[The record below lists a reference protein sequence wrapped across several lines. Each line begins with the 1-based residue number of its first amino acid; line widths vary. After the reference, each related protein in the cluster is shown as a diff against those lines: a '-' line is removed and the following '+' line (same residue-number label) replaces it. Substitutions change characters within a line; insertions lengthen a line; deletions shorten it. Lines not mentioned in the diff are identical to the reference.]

1 MSDSYYSFEELET
14 LAELANHGTYLGQQM
29 PKIMRDAAQTYQKLL
44 LRQLTESIERLDAAY
59 NQRVGALKKSNQG
72 DSAETMGEE
81 GDFYTLEEL
90 ELLSEVATRG
100 TMEGRKMP
108 KIMRDSATHYRRHLL
123 DQLKDQV
130 KEVDQSDSNA
140 LEEITETVGALT
152 APVFPFTGY
161 ILEHSNEYSSEDD
174 EEERLERIAEENDVI
189 DMEDDSTDVM
199 TIESDDEDVQRGQSA
214 EGPTATAEF
223 RSGLWQCQVCQKQLI
238 KNHERD
244 LLKHIGTHVNIFCR
258 CPIAGCAKTC
268 RTANRLRHHLTNYH
282 KLRAADLSTEQHGR
296 LLETERKF
304 YESARI
310 QLDRYFP
317 PGANL
322 QQQADHEAS
331 TSNTISYVALFKAE
345 KVREKNWEID
355 HTERLTKYLD
365 HLDLIDGGISRA
377 KRKRKHEE
385 VGQSGDEAEE
395 DESSEDSKEDAD
407 KGVRRNKINFAE
419 AAAVIQGCAEIYSK
433 KVEYVYQRTMKFQT
447 AIEAQHMSTVGA
459 VVLRVQNKAFMNEFT
474 DPEFTNCTESRGMS
488 IAVECIRDATMLA
501 APISQPAVTM
511 GEEAFYTFEDLELL
525 AEVATR
531 GTMEGQ
537 RVPKIMWNSAKHYR
551 RHLLDQMRDEAEQV
565 DQNYSNVLEEINE
578 TVAALA
584 APVFPFISIVG
595 YILGHSNEYPYSSED
610 DMEDDSTEAITIES
624 DDEDDQRGQ
633 SAEAT
638 TPTAEFRSGLWQCQ
652 ICPKRLVG
660 SHEADLL
667 RHIGTHE
674 NILCCCPIAGCVKVC
689 RTTSGIR
696 SHLKVHHKLRAAD
709 LSAEQHCL
717 LLETERKFY
726 ESARIHFDRY
736 FPPGAML
743 QGQADHKTST

>member
-59 NQRVGALKKSNQG
+59 NQRVGALKKSNQEPTSEVE
-72 DSAETMGEE
+72 DHRCSASQKTMGEE

-130 KEVDQSDSNA
+130 KEVDQSAQVNQ
-140 LEEITETVGALT
+140 EIYET
-152 APVFPFTGY
+152 
-161 ILEHSNEYSSEDD
+161 EDD

-223 RSGLWQCQVCQKQLI
+223 RSGLWQCRSCKEILKGYRRNSLLRHVGLHEDGTHPISCFIEGCHTTCKWGHVLRRHITQEHKLFDTHVKTLWQCQVCQKQLI

-331 TSNTISYVALFKAE
+331 TSNVAHLRTISYVALFKAE

-447 AIEAQHMSTVGA
+447 AIEAQHMSTVVKKAGKRERIDEFRRKMKIGA

-501 APISQPAVTM
+501 APISQPAV
-511 GEEAFYTFEDLELL
+511 
-525 AEVATR
+525 VRTR
-531 GTMEGQ
+531 
-537 RVPKIMWNSAKHYR
+537 
-551 RHLLDQMRDEAEQV
+551 
-565 DQNYSNVLEEINE
+565 
-578 TVAALA
+578 
-584 APVFPFISIVG
+584 
-595 YILGHSNEYPYSSED
+595 
-610 DMEDDSTEAITIES
+610 
-624 DDEDDQRGQ
+624 
-633 SAEAT
+633 
-638 TPTAEFRSGLWQCQ
+638 
-652 ICPKRLVG
+652 
-660 SHEADLL
+660 
-667 RHIGTHE
+667 
-674 NILCCCPIAGCVKVC
+674 
-689 RTTSGIR
+689 
-696 SHLKVHHKLRAAD
+696 
-709 LSAEQHCL
+709 
-717 LLETERKFY
+717 
-726 ESARIHFDRY
+726 
-736 FPPGAML
+736 
-743 QGQADHKTST
+743 

>member
-223 RSGLWQCQVCQKQLI
+223 RSGLWQ
-238 KNHERD
+238 
-244 LLKHIGTHVNIFCR
+244 
-258 CPIAGCAKTC
+258 
-268 RTANRLRHHLTNYH
+268 
-282 KLRAADLSTEQHGR
+282 
-296 LLETERKF
+296 
-304 YESARI
+304 
-310 QLDRYFP
+310 
-317 PGANL
+317 
-322 QQQADHEAS
+322 
-331 TSNTISYVALFKAE
+331 TISYVALFKAE

-447 AIEAQHMSTVGA
+447 AIEAQHMSTVVKKAGKRERIDEFRRKMKIGA

-584 APVFPFISIVG
+584 GAQVNQEI
-595 YILGHSNEYPYSSED
+595 YKTED

-638 TPTAEFRSGLWQCQ
+638 TPTAEFRSGLWQ
-652 ICPKRLVG
+652 
-660 SHEADLL
+660 
-667 RHIGTHE
+667 
-674 NILCCCPIAGCVKVC
+674 
-689 RTTSGIR
+689 
-696 SHLKVHHKLRAAD
+696 VHHKLRAAD